1 MAGLK
6 EFIKY
11 AAALPNSGFNW
22 IASGPPTFHCSD
34 STPIELKNQPNLGIL
49 IELRPSQ
56 ESINFIRDFS
66 QELIPIPFSN
76 SRMLVFSNSIDAE
89 ELALAL
95 SEALTSN
102 LYQMA
107 DSVYSAGYPFDPTDL
122 AIAELNQLLDLKLI
136 YERTGSALQDFN
148 LFNYRLL
155 TALPLKFR
163 EELALMSQTKLK
175 KLSPELSLTLKVFT
189 RNSLSPGKTAKDLF
203 IHRNTLKY
211 RLDRIYQLTGID
223 PRTHSGSMQLILLIT
238 LEEMLTLEGE

>member
-6 EFIKY
+6 EFLKY

-22 IASGPPTFHCSD
+22 IGNEPPSFHCSD
-34 STPIELKNQPNLGIL
+34 STPIQLKDQPNLGIL
-49 IELRPSQ
+49 IELSPSQ

-66 QELIPIPFSN
+66 QELIPIPYSN

-102 LYQMA
+102 LYQMV
-107 DSVYSAGYPFDPTDL
+107 DSVYSVGNQFDPTDL
-122 AIAELNQLLDLKLI
+122 VIAELNQLLDLKLI
-136 YERTGSALQDFN
+136 YDRNGSALHDFS
-148 LFNYRLL
+148 LFKFRLL
-155 TALPLKFR
+155 SALPLKFK
-163 EELALMSQTKLK
+163 EELALVSMAKFK
-175 KLSPELSLTLKVFT
+175 KLSPELSQTLKVFT

-203 IHRNTLKY
+203 VHRNTLKY

-238 LEEMLTLEGE
+238 YEEMLALESE